1 MPGTA
6 MPKQHRPPCALAA
19 LALMAL
25 AGALLALPGCSPRK
39 PIPLDQ
45 PRLAARAPGAPPI
58 EETPAET
65 EAEPAPVPM
74 KAAKTVK
81 PAPAKPAPA
90 QTETA
95 AAAQT
100 ETATASPEKDAPEA
114 AAASAPAATP
124 APAAQTAPAVAERQT
139 YVQVGA
145 FGTAMNALGAV
156 AWLKNKGYENSRMV
170 RVEQGQGALFR
181 VQAGPFQ
188 DLATAHKALEVL
200 KPDWP
205 QAFIPL
211 D

>member
-6 MPKQHRPPCALAA
+6 MPKQHGLLTFPPLASLLALAA
-19 LALMAL
+19 LA
-25 AGALLALPGCSPRK
+25 GLLGLSGCSPRK

-45 PRLAARAPGAPPI
+45 PRIAT
-58 EETPAET
+58 TPAP
-65 EAEPAPVPM
+65 EAQPQPAPV
-74 KAAKTVK
+74 KAAKAAK
-81 PAPAKPAPA
+81 APQAKAAPAKPAPEAKADAKVDDKVEATTEA
-90 QTETA
+90 Q
-95 AAAQT
+95 
-100 ETATASPEKDAPEA
+100 ASPEAVAPEA
-114 AAASAPAATP
+114 QAQPAPEAPAA
-124 APAAQTAPAVAERQT
+124 VERKV

-156 AWLKNKGYENSRMV
+156 AWLKGKGYEDARMV

-188 DLATAHKALEVL
+188 DLAAAHKALGEL

>member
-6 MPKQHRPPCALAA
+6 MQNKHGLLTALAPTA
-19 LALMAL
+19 LT
-25 AGALLALPGCSPRK
+25 ALLAATLVVGGCAPRQ

-45 PRLAARAPGAPPI
+45 PRIVTKA
-58 EETPAET
+58 PAEA
-65 EAEPAPVPM
+65 EAKPAPVPPRV
-74 KAAKTVK
+74 KAAK
-81 PAPAKPAPA
+81 PA
-90 QTETA
+90 QAKA
-95 AAAQT
+95 A
-100 ETATASPEKDAPEA
+100 PV
-114 AAASAPAATP
+114 APAAPAAPMEAEPSPAIQEKATTD
-124 APAAQTAPAVAERQT
+124 APAAPAVVERKI

-156 AWLKNKGYENSRMV
+156 AWLKGKGYENSRML

-188 DLATAHKALEVL
+188 DLAAAHKALEVL

-205 QAFIPL
+205 EAFIPL

>member
-1 MPGTA
+1 MPGAA
-6 MPKQHRPPCALAA
+6 MPKPHGLRPLLSLAA
-19 LALMAL
+19 LA
-25 AGALLALPGCSPRK
+25 GLLALLPGCSPRQ

-45 PRLAARAPGAPPI
+45 PRIATTAPVLAP
-58 EETPAET
+58 T
-65 EAEPAPVPM
+65 EAPPAPV
-74 KAAKTVK
+74 KAAKPQAK
-81 PAPAKPAPA
+81 AAPAKQAQQGDLAPVILD
-90 QTETA
+90 
-95 AAAQT
+95 
-100 ETATASPEKDAPEA
+100 SLAPEA
-114 AAASAPAATP
+114 PATTSQP
-124 APAAQTAPAVAERQT
+124 TVAERKN

-156 AWLKNKGYENSRMV
+156 AWLKDKGFENSRMV

-188 DLATAHKALEVL
+188 DLAAAHKALEEL